1 MDEGLDFSGLVSD
14 AGESLYNWGGILP
27 STKDFVD
34 FGTNL
39 YESGRD
45 FISNIP
51 QQVSEYYDDSGL
63 THPHNWGWGEIGSDI
78 AGQVDLTTPSL
89 VLDAITPPTLGP
101 LKGAREEPTQYGV
114 GVPEWNPGG
123 VIHEGM
129 MDTRPIVDPIGF
141 LPFRNPFRQEDTV
154 EPWASGTIMAA
165 DTIRI
170 FDAPN
175 LNSNMPIVDPD
186 FMRKNIEAPLQE
198 EYLVN
203 PTFQAALAIDDTIR
217 PSEWDDFVESRVL
230 QVDVPDQGPSE
241 SDLRRIEEKS
251 RQREEQRQAEE
262 SARSAREAAE
272 AQARQREQEREGAR
286 LIAEARAKA
295 IQDRRAEEAR
305 LEQLNQ
311 QMLERMRTQEEA
323 RKFREREMKGQYGF
337 F

>member
-1 MDEGLDFSGLVSD
+1 
-14 AGESLYNWGGILP
+14 
-27 STKDFVD
+27 
-34 FGTNL
+34 
-39 YESGRD
+39 
-45 FISNIP
+45 
-51 QQVSEYYDDSGL
+51 
-63 THPHNWGWGEIGSDI
+63 
-78 AGQVDLTTPSL
+78 
-89 VLDAITPPTLGP
+89 
-101 LKGAREEPTQYGV
+101 
-114 GVPEWNPGG
+114 
-123 VIHEGM
+123 
-129 MDTRPIVDPIGF
+129 
-141 LPFRNPFRQEDTV
+141 
-154 EPWASGTIMAA
+154 
-165 DTIRI
+165 
-170 FDAPN
+170 
-175 LNSNMPIVDPD
+175 
-186 FMRKNIEAPLQE
+186 MRKNIEAPLQE

-241 SDLRRIEEKS
+241 SDLRRI
-251 RQREEQRQAEE
+251 EE